1 MILMLIPTC
10 ESMLNVSSMAMDCC
24 ILRLRHLSKSL
35 EFEPFEKWNF
45 LQGSDG
51 SLDRHFLRAITALH
65 RFVSFLTLILSYS
78 FEYACK
84 QSKKT
89 FAYKAIVYGSVK
101 TEGGEVPINSLIRYR
116 KSSFRIYLYHFGL
129 VHSLYY

>member
-1 MILMLIPTC
+1 MILMFIPAC
-10 ESMLNVSSMAMDCC
+10 ESMLNVSRIAMDCC
-24 ILRLRHLSKSL
+24 ILRLRLLNKSL

-51 SLDRHFLRAITALH
+51 SLDRHIFRAITALH
-65 RFVSFLTLILSYS
+65 HFVSFLTLILSYS

-89 FAYKAIVYGSVK
+89 SAYKAIVYGSVK
-101 TEGGEVPINSLIRYR
+101 TEGEGVPIIL
-116 KSSFRIYLYHFGL
+116 
-129 VHSLYY
+129 